1 MLAIRRSG
9 LKLGDEVDYSLI
21 SELARTR
28 RPEQRFIRGV
38 FAGGTFCYQSQ
49 QILRAHQI
57 EVWSNSPI
65 DKRYSLRD
73 PDRSQNHTL
82 VDMGDDIY
90 TRGRPHPMIDGSQR
104 ARRIIAEV
112 QDPTVAVILLDF
124 ILGYNSSMDPVN
136 DLLPAIHTAQKIAAG
151 RGAKIVFAASITGT
165 ELDPQGYDSQE
176 RVLRDAGGV
185 HLQEQCVRTEFCMNL
200 PGVVRW
206 TEKSDPIQKLL
217 NEPLVAINLGL
228 EGFGEAIQV
237 NRRRWCWWTGSRRRG
252 RSRADRF
259 AGPVIVRVGPKPA
272 LGRRGGA
279 NAEPTKRFVI

>member
-1 MLAIRRSG
+1 LLAIRRSG

-176 RVLRDAGGV
+176 RVLRDAGV
-185 HLQEQCVRTEFCMNL
+185 FTFKSNASAPSLYDL

-237 NRRRWCWWTGSRRRG
+237 NRRRWCWWTGSRRPG
-252 RSRADRF
+252 EIKS
-259 AGPVIVRVGPKPA
+259 
-272 LGRRGGA
+272 
-279 NAEPTKRFVI
+279 